1 MRQCVA
7 TTIICHSRTLLL
19 WAAALVLLGLV
30 SLRGA
35 IAQRVLR
42 PHSAKSP
49 LK

>member
-7 TTIICHSRTLLL
+7 TTIICHSQTLLL
-19 WAAALVLLGLV
+19 WAAALVLVVLV

-42 PHSAKSP
+42 PPSTKT
-49 LK
+49 LVT